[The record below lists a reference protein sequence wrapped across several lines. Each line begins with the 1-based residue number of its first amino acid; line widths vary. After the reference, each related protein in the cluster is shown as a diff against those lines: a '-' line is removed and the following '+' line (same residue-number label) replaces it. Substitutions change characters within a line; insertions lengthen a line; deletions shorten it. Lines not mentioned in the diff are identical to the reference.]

1 MPWLVLIRG
10 RGIYGLSRGRRFARW
25 FGDDLLLCLYES
37 INNVPVVYPA
47 GWMPVGSDSRR
58 SNTEAVLGVLALYD
72 PLETGSAT
80 STLSNDTT
88 ARHSGSVNETSVA
101 IPVSGTFP

>member
-10 RGIYGLSRGRRFARW
+10 RGIYGLLRGRRFARW
-25 FGDDLLLCLYES
+25 FGDDLFLCLCES

-47 GWMPVGSDSRR
+47 GWMRVGSDSRR
-58 SNTEAVLGVLALYD
+58 SIAEAVLGVLALYD

-88 ARHSGSVNETSVA
+88 ASGGRS
-101 IPVSGTFP
+101 